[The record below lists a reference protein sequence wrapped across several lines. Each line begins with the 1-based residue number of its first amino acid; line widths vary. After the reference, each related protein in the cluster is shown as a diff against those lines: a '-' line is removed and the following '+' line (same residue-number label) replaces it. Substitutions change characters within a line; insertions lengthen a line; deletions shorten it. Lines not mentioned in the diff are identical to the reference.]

1 MLVSVTCSLSV
12 PLKIFHPLAA
22 CQLEI
27 FSILSRDCNSII
39 VPANVIVKRNCSFQC
54 CCLIL
59 IETFVQVMGS
69 TRGMNL
75 VCESLLEGLSVHVV
89 TLVHPG
95 LLNSLLLH
103 REFGASL
110 GCLWKCVRFSS
121 KLSPQCC
128 RARNFMIVTFP
139 LDKDLRQESVG
150 A

>member
-12 PLKIFHPLAA
+12 PLEIFHPLAT

-27 FSILSRDCNSII
+27 FSILSRDCNSVI
-39 VPANVIVKRNCSFQC
+39 VPANVIVKRNFSFQC

-69 TRGMNL
+69 TWVMNP
-75 VCESLLEGLSVHVV
+75 VCESLLEGLSVRVV

-95 LLNSLLLH
+95 LLNPLLLH
-103 REFGASL
+103 REFGARL
-110 GCLWKCVRFSS
+110 GCPWKCVRFSS

-128 RARNFMIVTFP
+128 RARNLSIVTFS
-139 LDKDLRQESVG
+139 LEKDLRQESVR